1 MSMTIRS
8 LSPQEG
14 IVKMEKIV
22 RVLAFVTLALLLV
35 IGGDVACKKEAEE
48 VAEEEGISA
57 TKEGII
63 EFDGTVKVAVGKYM
77 YIPEVQGF
85 DIVIQG
91 PLEVGDTKELI
102 GQMVRGEG
110 EFSPEN
116 PAILIANTLELK
128 EAEGV
133 WRNIYTRTEV
143 PVLDDYLDLK
153 ARNEFEILKD
163 ISYDKKNSWEGKER
177 VKVYGRLEEE
187 TVKEGDVDKINYKF
201 VVLDEEGKEVGTVL
215 VDNITDFALYYMN
228 KLRLFDKFWFY
239 IAIKDTVDWSIRRR
253 TRELFHADVLF
264 AGLF

>member
-1 MSMTIRS
+1 MTIRG
-8 LSPQEG
+8 LITQEG
-14 IVKMEKIV
+14 KVKMEKIV

-35 IGGDVACKKEAEE
+35 IGGDMACKKEAEE

-77 YIPEVQGF
+77 HIPKVQGF
-85 DIVIQG
+85 DIVVQG
-91 PLEVGDTKELI
+91 PIEVGDTKELI
-102 GQMVRGEG
+102 GQVVRGEG

-116 PAILIANTLELK
+116 PSILVANTIELK

-133 WRNIYTRTEV
+133 WRNVYTRTEE
-143 PVLDDYLDLK
+143 PVFDDYLDLK
-153 ARNEFEILKD
+153 ARNEFEVLKD
-163 ISYDKKNSWEGKER
+163 ISYDKKNSWEEKKK
-177 VKVYGRLEEE
+177 VKMYGRLEEE
-187 TVKEGDVDKINYKF
+187 TVKEGAVEKINYKF
-201 VVLDEEGKEVGTVL
+201 VVLDEEGKEIGTVL
-215 VDNITDFALYYMN
+215 VDSFTNFALYYMN

-239 IAIKDTVDWSIRRR
+239 ITVKDTVDWSIRRR